1 VLFYQSSSGSFGL
14 WSPGQGDLWLDAYV
28 TDFLTR
34 ARELD
39 YAVPDLALGQ
49 ALDNLDN
56 TLAYETDL
64 KLRGSDIAYALYVL
78 ARSRRASIG
87 DLRYYADTRLDE
99 FLNPMAKAQ
108 IAAALGLYGE
118 TSRAEAAFATAFAAL
133 EAPVSPASARDDYGS
148 HLRDGAAT
156 LALAAEAR
164 PAPAFLPDLLRL
176 VSSRRLEQRA
186 TSTQENA
193 WLLLAARA
201 LQATAGDI
209 RLEVNGAPHAGNLSI
224 STDAEALAREPVE
237 IVNRSDGEI
246 EAVITVTGVPE
257 APLPPGG
264 DGFAI
269 ERSYYTLDGTPVD
282 VSTAGQNER
291 FVVVVEVT
299 EHNAWPSRILVT
311 DLLPAGFEIDN
322 PRLVGSADLQAFEW
336 LPETV
341 NVAHTEFRD
350 DRFVAALDRDENDE
364 RDFTLAYV
372 VRAVSPGRYVH
383 PAAKVE
389 DMYRPHLEARTET
402 GVIEITGPLP

>member
-1 VLFYQSSSGSFGL
+1 
-14 WSPGQGDLWLDAYV
+14 
-28 TDFLTR
+28 
-34 ARELD
+34 
-39 YAVPDLALGQ
+39 
-49 ALDNLDN
+49 
-56 TLAYETDL
+56 
-64 KLRGSDIAYALYVL
+64 
-78 ARSRRASIG
+78 
-87 DLRYYADTRLDE
+87 
-99 FLNPMAKAQ
+99 
-108 IAAALGLYGE
+108 
-118 TSRAEAAFATAFAAL
+118 
-133 EAPVSPASARDDYGS
+133 
-148 HLRDGAAT
+148 
-156 LALAAEAR
+156 
-164 PAPAFLPDLLRL
+164 
-176 VSSRRLEQRA
+176 
-186 TSTQENA
+186 NA

-201 LQATAGDI
+201 LQATGGDI

-269 ERSYYTLDGTPVD
+269 ERGYYTLDGMPVD

-350 DRFVAALDRDENDE
+350 ENDE
-364 RDFTLAYV
+364 RGFTLAYV
-372 VRAVSPGRYVH
+372 VRAVSPGRFVH

-389 DMYRPHLEARTET
+389 DMYRPHLEARTAT
-402 GVIEITGPLP
+402 GAIEITGPLP